1 MTTTATVIDRTLRQ
15 LLSGTV
21 EARNKLASSINS
33 SATTVTTTYALES
46 LRAGQVFEIE
56 SEMFYVWEADIST
69 KTVTVQRGYNG
80 TTATAHTAGA
90 IVTASPRFPRAQ
102 VLEAINDELMDL
114 SSPMHGLFQVKTLD
128 YTYNGTDRMVNLTG
142 VTSMIDLLG
151 VSVRYLNDDYPVAR
165 KVKLVRDL
173 PTDDF
178 ASGFAIKFD
187 QNVYPGRLRIV
198 YKAAYSGTTSES
210 TDINTTCGVQESV
223 TDIVTIGTQIRLM
236 APREIKRN
244 FTESQGDTRRAEEV
258 GPGAITASISN
269 MKQLRKDR
277 ITAEAARLARAYP
290 TFLTRE

>member
-21 EARNKLASSINS
+21 EARNKLASTINS
-33 SATTVTTTYALES
+33 SATSVTATYALES
-46 LRAGQVFEIE
+46 LRAGQVFEID
-56 SEMFYVWEADIST
+56 SEMFYIWEADVST
-69 KTVTVQRGYNG
+69 KTLTVQRGYAG
-80 TTATAHTAGA
+80 TTAAAHTSGA
-90 IVTASPRFPRAQ
+90 IITASPRFPRAQ

-128 YTYNGTDRMVNLTG
+128 YTYNGTDRMINLTG

-210 TDINTTCGVQESV
+210 TDINTTCGVQESI

-236 APREIKRN
+236 SPREIKRN

-258 GPGAITASISN
+258 GAGAVTASISN

>member
-21 EARNKLASSINS
+21 EARNKLASTINS
-33 SATTVTTTYALES
+33 SATSVTTTYALES
-46 LRAGQVFEIE
+46 LRAGQVFEID
-56 SEMFYVWEADIST
+56 SEMFYIWEADVST
-69 KTVTVQRGYNG
+69 KTLTVQRGYAG
-80 TTATAHTAGA
+80 TTAAAHTSGA

-114 SSPMHGLFQVKTLD
+114 SSPVHGLFQVKTLD

-142 VTSMIDLLG
+142 VTSMIDLIG

-210 TDINTTCGVQESV
+210 TDINTTCGVQESI

-236 APREIKRN
+236 SPREIKRN

-258 GPGAITASISN
+258 GAGAVTASISN

>member
-1 MTTTATVIDRTLRQ
+1 MTTAATVIDRTLRQ

-21 EARNKLASSINS
+21 EARNKLASTINS
-33 SATTVTTTYALES
+33 SATSITTTYALES

-56 SEMFYVWEADIST
+56 SEMLYIWEADTAS
-69 KTVTVQRGYNG
+69 KTLTVQRGYNG
-80 TTATAHTAGA
+80 TTAAAHTAGA

-102 VLEAINDELMDL
+102 VLEAINDEIMDL
-114 SSPMHGLFQVKTLD
+114 SSPMHGLFKVETLNI
-128 YTYNGTDRMVNLTG
+128 TYNGSDRMINLTSAAN
-142 VTSMIDLLG
+142 VIDLLN
-151 VSVRYLNDDYPVAR
+151 VSVRYQNDDYPVTR

-178 ASGFAIKFD
+178 ASGYALKFD

-198 YKAAYSGTTSES
+198 YKTTYSGVTSES
-210 TDINTTCGVQESV
+210 TDINTTCGIQESI
-223 TDIVTIGTQIRLM
+223 TDIVTIGTQIRLI

-258 GPGAITASISN
+258 GAGAVTASISN

-277 ITAEAARLARAYP
+277 ITAEAAKLARAYP

>member
-21 EARNKLASSINS
+21 EARNKLASTINS
-33 SATTVTTTYALES
+33 SATSVTTTYALES
-46 LRAGQVFEIE
+46 LRAGQVFEID
-56 SEMFYVWEADIST
+56 SEMFYIWEADTAS
-69 KTVTVQRGYNG
+69 KTLTVQRGYAG
-80 TTATAHTAGA
+80 TTAAAHTSGA
-90 IVTASPRFPRAQ
+90 IITASPRFPRAQ

-142 VTSMIDLLG
+142 VTSMIDLIG

-210 TDINTTCGVQESV
+210 TDINTTCGVQESI

-236 APREIKRN
+236 SPREIKRN

-258 GPGAITASISN
+258 GPGAVTASISN